1 MDIALVI
8 GLLFGVGAI
17 LFGNK
22 LEHGLIQDVMGGP
35 AAIIVVGGTIGAVVV
50 QFPPDVLK
58 GMGKWMGRLFRTKH
72 VDHAKLIDEI
82 VELATR
88 ARREGI
94 LGLEKLAPNVSDPFL
109 SRALMMAID
118 GADSNTIRSTME
130 ISMAQEEDEAET
142 VGKAFEA
149 AGGYAPT
156 VGIIGAVLGL
166 IQVMKNLSDIAT
178 VGAGI
183 ATAFV
188 ATIYGVALSN
198 LIMMPLGGRVKL
210 RAKEEAHLKE
220 MMLQGVLAI
229 QEGTNP
235 KLVRDRLNSFLKES
249 ERSKGGEAAPAG

>member
-1 MDIALVI
+1 MDLPLVF
-8 GLLFGVGAI
+8 GLLFGVGMI

-22 LEHGLIQDVMGGP
+22 LEHGLVEDLIGLP
-35 AAIIVVGGTIGAVVV
+35 AFIIVIGGTVGAVVV

-58 GMGKWMGRLFRTKH
+58 NMGKWLRKLFKTEH
-72 VDHAKLIDEI
+72 VDHGKLIDEI
-82 VELATR
+82 VDLATR

-94 LGLEKLAPNVSDPFL
+94 LGLEKLAPNVSNPFL

-118 GADSNTIRSTME
+118 GADSTTIRDTME

-149 AGGYAPT
+149 AGGYSPT

-166 IQVMKNLSDIAT
+166 IGVMKNLSDIEA
-178 VGAGI
+178 VGRGI

-188 ATIYGVALSN
+188 ATIYGVAFAN

-210 RAKEEAHLKE
+210 RAKEDAHVKE

-235 KLVRDRLNSFLKES
+235 KLVRDRLSSFLKES
-249 ERSKGGEAAPAG
+249 ERAAAAAAAGGG